1 MVSGVCVL
9 PTCGASFGVG
19 AGKFGN
25 KRSKSARNGVHFVI
39 KRSAMPARL
48 YRAVAPCT
56 AVKLSSDKKESMRGN
71 WDE

>member
-1 MVSGVCVL
+1 MCVL

-19 AGKFGN
+19 TGKFGN
-25 KRSKSARNGVHFVI
+25 KRSKSAHNSVHFVI
-39 KRSAMPARL
+39 KRSATPARL
-48 YRAVAPCT
+48 YRAVAPCA